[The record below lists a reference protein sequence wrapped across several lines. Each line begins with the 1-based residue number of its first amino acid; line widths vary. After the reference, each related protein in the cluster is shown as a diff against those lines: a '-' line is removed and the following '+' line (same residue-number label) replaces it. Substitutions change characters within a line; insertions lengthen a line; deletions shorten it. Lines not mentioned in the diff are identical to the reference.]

1 MTLLRFEDVSL
12 HRGGRLLFEGVSFV
26 LGAGE
31 RLQVTGQNGVGKSS
45 LLRLAAGLLREAS
58 GRIERSPLALADD
71 NVAVDRELTLKQA
84 LSFWD
89 GSVGTAME
97 ALGIAYL
104 AEVPVRLLSSGQ
116 LKRST
121 LARVAASDAKLW
133 LLDEP
138 LNALDGDGAER
149 LSRIIDAHLTAGGAV
164 LAASH
169 QAIAGEWPKLEL
181 GA

>member
-45 LLRLAAGLLREAS
+45 LIRLAAGLLREAS

-97 ALGIAYL
+97 ALGIACL

-138 LNALDGDGAER
+138 LNALDCDGAER